1 MTSKGAKETIV
12 SKLGFKSSSSSSKV
26 EAELDRMKKENAHLK
41 KKIDELAKRH
51 IRPPDS
57 DKSKLLE
64 RILSLETLRE
74 RNNQQ
79 LLVKEQE
86 LETLRQQLTAR
97 GGEVVASLQAQLEQ
111 RRKEAEQRDAL
122 FQSVSQ
128 ETENLKNKLAS
139 VSAHCQSLETQLVNG
154 KQAPPAEVALV
165 QEQLKD
171 ALEKNQQW
179 LVYDQ
184 QREAYVQSV
193 LARTRELE
201 QQLAK
206 QQQATPEPI
215 SEAGQAKDDDQK
227 MHSEQMLAAV
237 QKDLE
242 TQKNEVSRSRLELQL
257 QKEQNSKAQAE
268 VESQKLQVSRLQSQ
282 IAALQSSYE
291 IKCTEMSSLQRKY
304 EVKNRELGEAREELQ
319 GEKLRNRHTVNEER
333 KVSSELTDRMRIEL
347 ETTDM
352 RLEEERKRS
361 AELLLQVNMLQKSL
375 LSQKE
380 EQVRIA
386 ALEQQIQLSAKEFE
400 NEKIDRQSMQ
410 HQLHKVLKEL
420 RKARDQIAKLESAKP
435 CNARFS
441 EPSSCN
447 RFERLTIDDPVGPT
461 SPSKVTCLL
470 DESFLECPKCHTPYP
485 TSRHRELLAHIDY
498 CMA

>member
-12 SKLGFKSSSSSSKV
+12 SKLGFKSSSSASKA
-26 EAELDRMKKENAHLK
+26 EAELDRVRKENAHLK
-41 KKIDELAKRH
+41 KKIDELSKRH
-51 IRPPDS
+51 IKPPDT

-86 LETLRQQLTAR
+86 LETLRQQLSAR

-111 RRKEAEQRDAL
+111 RKKEAEQRDGL
-122 FQSVSQ
+122 FHGLSQ
-128 ETENLKNKLAS
+128 ETMNLKNKLAT
-139 VSAHCQSLETQLVNG
+139 VSARCQSLETQVAQNG
-154 KQAPPAEVALV
+154 QGPPADVALV
-165 QEQLKD
+165 QDQLKD

-184 QREAYVQSV
+184 QREVYVQSV
-193 LARTRELE
+193 LAHIRELE

-206 QQQATPEPI
+206 QQEEKQDTAPD
-215 SEAGQAKDDDQK
+215 AGQAMDDKQK
-227 MHSEQMLAAV
+227 KHFEQLLLGAQRDLQM
-237 QKDLE
+237 QKDE
-242 TQKNEVSRSRLELQL
+242 VTRTQLELQL
-257 QKEQNSKAQAE
+257 QKEQNLKAQAE
-268 VESQKLQVSRLQSQ
+268 VQSQKQQASRLLGEIS
-282 IAALQSSYE
+282 ALQSKYE
-291 IKCTEMSSLQRKY
+291 IRNSEMTSLQRKY
-304 EVKNRELGEAREELQ
+304 EAKSKELEEAKEELQ
-319 GEKLRNRHTVNEER
+319 TDRLRNRHTANEER
-333 KVSSELTDRMRIEL
+333 KVSSELTDRMRMEL
-347 ETTDM
+347 ENMDM

-380 EQVRIA
+380 EQMRIT
-386 ALEQQIQLSAKEFE
+386 ALEQQIQLSVKEFE

-410 HQLHKVLKEL
+410 HQLQKVLKEL

-435 CNARFS
+435 PNARFS
-441 EPSSCN
+441 EPSSYN
-447 RFERLTIDDPVGPT
+447 RLEFERLTINDPT
-461 SPSKVTCLL
+461 SPSKVTSLL
-470 DESFLECPKCHTPYP
+470 DESFLECPKCHAPYP
-485 TSRHRELLAHIDY
+485 TNRHRELLAHIDY